1 MKMCMLAIYLVVAGA
16 CSTTATLDPPMTS
29 SDTAALGNAC
39 TLQCN
44 NASIQCN
51 ATCDRNPRPNC
62 EPNCDQRFTNCM
74 QACGCPF
81 NQDTFQT
88 AFDHLE
94 ATSATV
100 CVGTGSSGIAYRVY
114 NIFNRTDDIR
124 TTLQCDGTTTSGVVS
139 STVAPTG
146 TSCDGAISPTMGCNP
161 VNLPPGSVSN
171 CPH

>member
-1 MKMCMLAIYLVVAGA
+1 MKTCIFAICLVVAGA
-16 CSTTATLDPPMTS
+16 CSTATPPDQPTTL

-39 TLQCN
+39 TIQCN

-62 EPNCDQRFTNCM
+62 EQSCDQRFLSCM
-74 QACGCPF
+74 EVCGCPF

-88 AFDHLE
+88 SFDHLE

-114 NIFNRTDDIR
+114 NIFNRTDDVR
-124 TTLQCDGTTTSGVVS
+124 TTLQCDGTTTSAVVS

-146 TSCDGAISPTMGCNP
+146 TTCDIAVSPTATCNP
-161 VNLPPGSVSN
+161 VNLAPGSVSS